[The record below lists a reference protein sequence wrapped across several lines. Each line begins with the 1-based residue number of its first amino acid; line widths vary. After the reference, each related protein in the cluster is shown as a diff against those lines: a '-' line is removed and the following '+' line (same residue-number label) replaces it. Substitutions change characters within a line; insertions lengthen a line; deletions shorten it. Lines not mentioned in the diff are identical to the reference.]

1 MLVGIIVGFA
11 NERPPSDQDF
21 AYCVIEAESEVIAS
35 QIAAQMAA
43 CHSEMPTSTT
53 IHTVYEI

>member
-21 AYCVIEAESEVIAS
+21 HYVVVEAETEVEAS
-35 QIAAQMAA
+35 QIAAQMCA
-43 CHSEMPTSTT
+43 CHSEMPTSTA
-53 IHTVYEI
+53 IHSIYEI